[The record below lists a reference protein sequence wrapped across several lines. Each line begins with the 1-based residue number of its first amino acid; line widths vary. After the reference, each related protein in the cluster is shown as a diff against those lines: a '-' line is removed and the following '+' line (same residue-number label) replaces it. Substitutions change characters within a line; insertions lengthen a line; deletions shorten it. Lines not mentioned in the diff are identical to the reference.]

1 MKKLHENKL
10 NEQSTAEELSCDCC
24 NDSSVLSKSSL
35 TPNIKQEQEE
45 QGDIEVYQEPEEKKT
60 LNDKTLIVIGLV
72 LTAAIVILELIPPHS
87 FTTSFII
94 FLLATPV
101 QFLLGKQFYIRF
113 FGAIRNRK
121 RFTTDTLVVLSTSV
135 AYLYSLITLL
145 SFTDSDSAYFFEAS
159 SSVLTIFKIGEYL
172 ESRVLRTTIESLK
185 SLLKLKPKDA
195 VVMRNGSEV
204 SVNSDDIIVGD
215 IVVAKPGEKIAADGI
230 IVDGQSSID
239 ESMITGESI
248 AVEKKIGDRV
258 VGGTINKNGYIQFK
272 ATNVGSTTVL
282 GNIIEIVRKARL
294 SKAPAQRISD
304 RAVQYFIPI
313 VLVIAAS
320 TSFYWFIIAQEP
332 ISFAVTVFAT
342 VLVVSCPCA
351 LGIATPMVI
360 SLTIDK
366 ATQKGVLIKGGEYVE
381 KLSSIDTIVFDKTGT
396 LTKGKPEVT
405 DIIPNHDSSESELLQ
420 LASSI
425 ETKSEHPI
433 AQAIVKKALEQSI
446 RQSEISKFHSISGS
460 GVLASF
466 QEKKVFVGKVT
477 GGRNDSD
484 EQGSV
489 PETIN
494 NKIIGLQSDGKTVV
508 GVFVEDKLLG
518 VIAVADTLRDN
529 AKYVITEIKK
539 MKRDVILMSGDNSR
553 TAKAIGNK
561 LGINVIMAE
570 VSPESK
576 ATEIGKLQNQ
586 GKKVMM
592 IGDGINDAP
601 ALTQADIGIAM
612 GSGTDV
618 AISSGHV
625 ILMNSDLKQ
634 ILYTLKLG
642 QYALRKIKQNL
653 AMSFSYNVITIS
665 IAAGLLYG
673 ITNSLILTPVL
684 AALGV
689 VISDTLVFVNSLL
702 IRKFRG

>member
-1 MKKLHENKL
+1 MKKLHEIKL
-10 NEQSTAEELSCDCC
+10 NNHSSTEGISCGCC
-24 NDSSVLSKSSL
+24 NDSSLLSKSSL
-35 TPNIKQEQEE
+35 TTNINQEQEE
-45 QGDIEVYQEPEEKKT
+45 QEDTEVYQETQEKKM
-60 LNDKTLIVIGLV
+60 LNDKSLIVIGLV
-72 LTAAIVILELIPPHS
+72 LTAAIVILELILSHS
-87 FTTSFII
+87 FTTGFII

-113 FGAIRNRK
+113 FSAIRNRK

-135 AYLYSLITLL
+135 AYVYSLITLL
-145 SFTDSDSAYFFEAS
+145 SFTDSAHFFEAS
-159 SSVLTIFKIGEYL
+159 SSVLTIFTIGEYL
-172 ESRVLRTTIESLK
+172 ERRVLKTTVESLK
-185 SLLKLKPKDA
+185 SLLKLKPKEA

-204 SVNSDDIIVGD
+204 SINSDDILVGD
-215 IVVAKPGEKIAADGI
+215 VVIAKPGEKIAADGI

-248 AVEKKIGDRV
+248 PVEKKIADRV
-258 VGGTINKNGYIQFK
+258 IGGTINKNGYIQFK

-294 SKAPAQRISD
+294 SKAPVQRIAD
-304 RAVQYFIPI
+304 QAVQYFIPI

-320 TSFYWFIIAQEP
+320 TSFFWFIIAQEP

-366 ATQKGVLIKGGEYVE
+366 ATRKGVLIKGGKYVE
-381 KLSSIDTIVFDKTGT
+381 RISSIDTIVFDKTGT

-405 DIIPNHDSSESELLQ
+405 DIIPTNDYSESELLQ
-420 LASSI
+420 WASSI
-425 ETKSEHPI
+425 EIKSEHPI
-433 AQAIVKKALEQSI
+433 AQAIIKKALEHSI
-446 RQSEISKFHSISGS
+446 RQIEISKFQSISGS

-466 QEKKVFVGKVT
+466 QEKKVFVGRIT
-477 GGRNDSD
+477 GEKNDPD
-484 EQGSV
+484 QKISV
-489 PETIN
+489 PENIN
-494 NKIIGLQSDGKTVV
+494 NKRMDLESDGKTVV
-508 GVFVEDKLLG
+508 GVFLEDKLLG
-518 VIAVADTLRDN
+518 LIAVADTLREN
-529 AKYVITEIKK
+529 AKYVITEIEK
-539 MKRDVILMSGDNSR
+539 MKKDVILMSGDNSR

-561 LGINVIMAE
+561 LGVNVIMAE

-576 ATEIGKLQNQ
+576 ATEIAKLQNQ

-625 ILMNSDLKQ
+625 ILMKNDLNQ

-642 QYALRKIKQNL
+642 QYALSKIKQNL

-665 IAAGLLYG
+665 IAGGLLYG
-673 ITNSLILTPVL
+673 ITNSLILTPAL
-684 AALGV
+684 AALGW
-689 VISDTLVFVNSLL
+689 VISDTLVFGNSLL